1 MKFNGAVIL
10 EQGINFAIVLVKKSV
25 LSSNIETNKSRDFF
39 QPYFSGSILVLAAQD
54 SSGRFEYKGRNYPGV
69 KETIEDLK
77 WALNMNVWNISR
89 KNYQSNGL
97 VFLN

>member
-54 SSGRFEYKGRNYPGV
+54 SSGRFEYKGRKDLVDFLAKLHPSKIPW
-69 KETIEDLK
+69 KEYTI
-77 WALNMNVWNISR
+77 
-89 KNYQSNGL
+89 
-97 VFLN
+97 

>member
-39 QPYFSGSILVLAAQD
+39 QP
-54 SSGRFEYKGRNYPGV
+54 
-69 KETIEDLK
+69 
-77 WALNMNVWNISR
+77 
-89 KNYQSNGL
+89 
-97 VFLN
+97 